1 MDDYSVSSL
10 QESRNEWC
18 ARLINILTPLVIEGF
33 KSIFDESW
41 KLCQEND
48 ELEKYL
54 MTFQN
59 FLARIPKWNPSIIEE
74 ETNRIIEKSNCG
86 YLTDLI
92 SCVHIIQLKSLTCMR
107 VGNKQKKIDINI
119 PSFPDFIHKVYINT
133 ARKIYTNIYL
143 FEKNLGPLQI
153 QKHNRELELIVK
165 EQILNSIRDNIP
177 VENILKVYL
186 DETIEEDVLVEES
199 EEIISTEPIEE
210 NEPGQGDE
218 QGEDTQ
224 KGEGEGEGQEK
235 EKEQEVENIPN
246 IDSSDDLII
255 EPLETNSVTTYSDNI
270 KFNDIDE
277 SISVD
282 NRVENIMAPK
292 TNERLQQISN
302 VRNEARKIEE
312 ASDDNEDEDDRIKI
326 GERIKLTDIDVHD
339 LEKPKITNKIP
350 IGLEEIEILT

>member
-41 KLCQEND
+41 KLCDEND

-59 FLARIPKWNPSIIEE
+59 FLARIPKWNSNIVEE
-74 ETNRIIEKSNCG
+74 ETKRIVEKSNCG
-86 YLTDLI
+86 YLNDLI

-107 VGNKQKKIDINI
+107 VGNKQKKIDISV
-119 PSFPDFIHKVYINT
+119 PSLPEFVHKIYINT

-143 FEKNLGPLQI
+143 FEKNIGPLQV

-165 EQILNSIRDNIP
+165 EHILNTIRDNIP

-186 DETIEEDVLVEES
+186 DESIENDIQVEES
-199 EEIISTEPIEE
+199 EEIISTEPVEE
-210 NEPGQGDE
+210 EGQGEE
-218 QGEDTQ
+218 QD
-224 KGEGEGEGQEK
+224 QELDK
-235 EKEQEVENIPN
+235 EADQSTDDAESNNNKENVNLE
-246 IDSSDDLII
+246 I
-255 EPLETNSVTTYSDNI
+255 EPLDNEETERKHSENI
-270 KFNDIDE
+270 RFNDIDK
-277 SISVD
+277 SINID
-282 NRVENIMAPK
+282 NKRQDISAPK
-292 TNERLQQISN
+292 TDARLEQISTD
-302 VRNEARKIEE
+302 RYRARQMEA
-312 ASDDNEDEDDRIKI
+312 ADDEEDDRLKI
-326 GERIKLTDIDVHD
+326 GEKISLTELDVHD
-339 LEKPKITNKIP
+339 LEKPRHINKVP

>member
-48 ELEKYL
+48 ELDKYL

-59 FLARIPKWNPSIIEE
+59 FLARIPKWNSTIVEE
-74 ETNRIIEKSNCG
+74 ETKRIIEKSNCG

-107 VGNKQKKIDINI
+107 VGNKQKKIDINV
-119 PSFPDFIHKVYINT
+119 PSLNDFIHKVYINT

-153 QKHNRELELIVK
+153 QKHNRELELIVR
-165 EQILNSIRDNIP
+165 EQTLNSIRDNIP
-177 VENILKVYL
+177 VENILRVYL
-186 DETIEEDVLVEES
+186 DESIEDDVVVEES
-199 EEIISTEPIEE
+199 EEIISTEPIYDKE
-210 NEPGQGDE
+210 DE
-218 QGEDTQ
+218 KEDETEGV
-224 KGEGEGEGQEK
+224 KEGEGETERNRGEIDK
-235 EKEQEVENIPN
+235 NTSN
-246 IDSSDDLII
+246 IDTSDELVIT
-255 EPLETNSVTTYSDNI
+255 PLDGDTI
-270 KFNDIDE
+270 KFNDVD
-277 SISVD
+277 SAISTA
-282 NRVENIMAPK
+282 NKIEEIIAPK
-292 TNERLQQISN
+292 TIERLEHIS
-302 VRNEARKIEE
+302 VERSAMRKMEE
-312 ASDDNEDEDDRIKI
+312 EEDDADEDRIKI
-326 GERIKLTDIDVHD
+326 GEKINLTELDIHD
-339 LEKPKITNKIP
+339 LERPKVTNKVP